1 MLFPSSTYNAL
12 TFNLNTLSIPRGTND
27 GSRNTTESATVSD
40 KSSVNYQFSL
50 RPRSSPVISNT
61 RGTPPGARGFV
72 AGSVG
77 RVASPRDSK
86 SITAFIPVKTNL
98 SGDVVIGNVR
108 ANFID
113 SGPSTSNTS
122 TNKSTENT
130 STNKSTDCKTQD
142 KAGCK

>member
-40 KSSVNYQFSL
+40 KSSVNYQYSL

-61 RGTPPGARGFV
+61 SGTPPGARGFV

-77 RVASPRDSK
+77 RVASSSDAK
-86 SITAFIPVKTNL
+86 SITAFIPVKNNL
-98 SGDVVIGNVR
+98 SGDVVIGNVS
-108 ANFID
+108 ASFID
-113 SGPSTSNTS
+113 NGSSSSPASTSKSSSPAS
-122 TNKSTENT
+122 TNKS
-130 STNKSTDCKTQD
+130 SDCKAEV
-142 KAGCK
+142 KAECK